1 MSDRHTSKFTSR
13 EYNVY
18 LWPLVAVWA
27 FDRLLRLLR
36 LLYCNL
42 RASLDKSVSRAPFA
56 TVRYS
61 AATDVIRIHIQ
72 SSSLPLKPGPGQ
84 YYYLYQP
91 FALKGWENHPFSL
104 GAYSTQQEA
113 SSRAQPRIDEASSKE
128 MTTTTAAATGVISSS
143 ESSSSLSD
151 AAGADVPNDFV
162 FWVRPHD
169 GWTRRLRD
177 QCLKS
182 TDSESSIEPSLLIE
196 GPYGHS
202 KPLHTFD
209 TVVLIAGGTGIAAAA
224 PYMIDHQARCSS
236 TNPSYRTR
244 TTKIKLVWAVKQA
257 AFLRDVCN
265 NELATALQREDTQ
278 CALFATSGAA
288 GARGDGGDGEDGAEE
303 EGAMAAGEGF
313 EIHHGR
319 PDVAAI
325 VAETARE
332 AMEGGARTA
341 VFVCGPAG
349 MVDETRAAVHA
360 EMKKGCR
367 LISYVEECFGW

>member
-36 LLYCNL
+36 LLYCNI
-42 RASLDKSVSRAPFA
+42 RASFNKSISRAPFA

-72 SSSLPLKPGPGQ
+72 SNSLPLKPGPGQ

-91 FALKGWENHPFSL
+91 FAFKGWENHPFSL
-104 GAYSTQQEA
+104 GAYSTEQEA

-128 MTTTTAAATGVISSS
+128 MTTTAAATGVVSSS

-151 AAGADVPNDFV
+151 RASPDVSNNFV
-162 FWVRPHD
+162 FWVRPYD

-182 TDSESSIEPSLLIE
+182 TNSESSIEPHLLIE

-224 PYMIDHQARCSS
+224 PYIIDHQARCSS

-244 TTKIKLVWAVKQA
+244 TTRMKLVWAVKQA
-257 AFLRDVCN
+257 AFIRDVCS
-265 NELATALQREDTQ
+265 NELTAMLQREDSK
-278 CALFATSGAA
+278 CMLFATSGAA
-288 GARGDGGDGEDGAEE
+288 GARGDGEDGVE
-303 EGAMAAGEGF
+303 EGAVGAGEGL

-325 VAETARE
+325 VAEAARE
-332 AMEGGARTA
+332 AMEDGARTA

>member
-1 MSDRHTSKFTSR
+1 M
-13 EYNVY
+13 
-18 LWPLVAVWA
+18 
-27 FDRLLRLLR
+27 
-36 LLYCNL
+36 
-42 RASLDKSVSRAPFA
+42 
-56 TVRYS
+56 RYS

-72 SSSLPLKPGPGQ
+72 SSSLPLKPEPGQ

-91 FALKGWENHPFSL
+91 FAFKGWENHPFSL
-104 GAYSTQQEA
+104 GAYSIEQEA

-128 MTTTTAAATGVISSS
+128 MTSTAAATGVVSSS
-143 ESSSSLSD
+143 ESSSSSLSD
-151 AAGADVPNDFV
+151 RASAGGAAANDFV
-162 FWVRPHD
+162 FWIRPYD

-182 TDSESSIEPSLLIE
+182 TSSESSIEPRLLIE

-202 KPLHTFD
+202 TPLHTFD

-224 PYMIDHQARCSS
+224 PYMLDHRARCSS
-236 TNPSYRTR
+236 TSPGYRTR
-244 TTKIKLVWAVKQA
+244 TTKVKLVWAVKQA
-257 AFLRDVCN
+257 AFIRDVCS
-265 NELATALQREDTQ
+265 NELAAALRRDDTR

-288 GARGDGGDGEDGAEE
+288 EARGDGGDGEDGAEE
-303 EGAMAAGEGF
+303 GAVAAGEGF

-319 PDVAAI
+319 PDVAAF
-325 VAETARE
+325 VAEAAQE
-332 AMEGGARTA
+332 ATESGAKTV

-367 LISYVEECFGW
+367 AISYVEECFGW

>member
-1 MSDRHTSKFTSR
+1 MSDRHTSKFTSL

-18 LWPLVAVWA
+18 LWPLVAIWA

-36 LLYCNL
+36 LLYCNI
-42 RASLDKSVSRAPFA
+42 RVSYGKSVSRAPFA

-61 AATDVIRIHIQ
+61 AATDVIRIHIR

-91 FALKGWENHPFSL
+91 FVFKGWENHPFSL
-104 GAYSTQQEA
+104 GAYSIEQEA

-128 MTTTTAAATGVISSS
+128 MNSTAAATGVVSSS
-143 ESSSSLSD
+143 DSSSSLSD
-151 AAGADVPNDFV
+151 RASADVSNDFV
-162 FWVRPHD
+162 FWVRPYD

-182 TDSESSIEPSLLIE
+182 TSSETSIEPKLLIE

-202 KPLHTFD
+202 TPLHTFD

-224 PYMIDHQARCSS
+224 PYILDHHARCSS

-244 TTKIKLVWAVKQA
+244 TTRMKLVWAVKQA
-257 AFLRDVCN
+257 AFIRDVCS
-265 NELATALQREDTQ
+265 NELAAALQRDDTQ

-288 GARGDGGDGEDGAEE
+288 EARGDGGDGEDGAEE
-303 EGAMAAGEGF
+303 GAVGAGQGF
-313 EIHHGR
+313 GIHHGR

-325 VAETARE
+325 VAEAAQE
-332 AMEGGARTA
+332 ATESGAKTV

-367 LISYVEECFGW
+367 SISYVEECFGW